1 MQSGPEVIGVIG
13 MGEMGA
19 SLAARLVRGG
29 ALVLTSTQGRSAAS
43 VLRAQHAGVECVDED
58 TVAQA
63 TCLLSVVPPAA
74 AMDTARHWSAILAR
88 CGQQP
93 VYMDCNAVSV
103 DTVHRIGDL
112 VAGCGARFVDG
123 CIIGPPGAPES
134 PGPVVYLAGEQ
145 PADVALLLR
154 HGLLA
159 RSTQGPVGA
168 ASALKMAYAGINKGL
183 TGLAAAMIL
192 AATRAGAAGALGREM
207 AASQPHLLAHLGRT
221 LPDMYAKA
229 WRWDFEMRQVAEF
242 TDEDPDVARLYE
254 AMGAFFGQL
263 GRDWAGPREAA
274 ATIDAF
280 LLQSRS

>member
-1 MQSGPEVIGVIG
+1 MHAGPEVIGVIG

-43 VLRAQHAGVECVDED
+43 VLRAQQAGVECVDED

-63 TCLLSVVPPAA
+63 PCLLSVVPPAA

-93 VYMDCNAVSV
+93 IYMDCNAISV
-103 DTVHRIGDL
+103 DSVRRIEEL
-112 VAGCGARFVDG
+112 LTGCGARFVDG
-123 CIIGPPGAPES
+123 CIIGPPGTPQS
-134 PGPVVYLAGEQ
+134 PGPVVYLAGER
-145 PADVALLLR
+145 PDDVSLLLR

-159 RSTQGPVGA
+159 RSTHGPVGA
-168 ASALKMAYAGINKGL
+168 ASALKMAYAGINKGF

-192 AATRAGAAGALGREM
+192 AASRAGAHDALCREM

-229 WRWDFEMRQVAEF
+229 WRWDFEMRQVSEF
-242 TDEDPDVARLYE
+242 AAEDPDVARLYD

-263 GRDWAGPREAA
+263 GRDWETSREAA
-274 ATIDAF
+274 ASIDAF
-280 LLQSRS
+280 LRQSRS